1 MSFLSFLKDPPP
13 AHVFELSEAGI
24 AHARGA
30 QPVFE
35 KFPHTTLKASPS
47 EDNFIRLDTAA
58 ETIAHLAPPAPN
70 KKRRQ
75 AAVLLPD
82 AAARV
87 TVLDFDS
94 FPDSAEEQL
103 SLVKFRVKK
112 TIPFD
117 IDSAAVNYF
126 RQPGANRKGKIEVVA
141 VTVALGVLAR
151 YEALFRNAGFHPG
164 DITVSALAALNL
176 YHDEAPALVAKLAG
190 TGPAGPGAVVPANC
204 PGADNT
210 LTVMVVAGG
219 KLKLF
224 RCLTLEESTEE
235 EILGVL
241 HPTLAYAEDE
251 LGAPV
256 KRVILCGFSTPPLG
270 LPCETE
276 PLRSRAGM
284 PTAFNAGLYG
294 YMEAST
300 R

>member
-24 AHARGA
+24 AHAIGVRT
-30 QPVFE
+30 VFE
-35 KFPHTTLKASPS
+35 KFPHATLKASPS
-47 EDNFIRLDTAA
+47 EDNLVRLDTAA
-58 ETIAHLAPPAPN
+58 ETIAHLAPPVAN
-70 KKRRQ
+70 RKRRQ

-82 AAARV
+82 ASARV

-141 VTVALGVLAR
+141 VTVALEVLAR

-176 YHDEAPALVAKLAG
+176 YHDETPALIAKL
-190 TGPAGPGAVVPANC
+190 
-204 PGADNT
+204 ADNT

-235 EILGVL
+235 EILALL

-256 KRVILCGFSTPPLG
+256 KRVILCGFATPPRG

-276 PLRSRAGM
+276 PLRSRAGS

-294 YMEAST
+294 YLEGTAH
-300 R
+300 